1 MNRELI
7 ALHVAQAHP
16 TELDVVLE
24 ILAEAAAW
32 LQANQIQQWAY
43 PPPPGLQ
50 ERIAREIDKGDLYL
64 AYRDLADP
72 PVGTLRFEWSGDD
85 LWRDQPDHTAGYV
98 HTLAIRPGLR
108 GQRLGEAIL
117 AWAKAHV
124 QRQDAALV
132 QHPLAVAEERRLFD
146 AVAPFVDQNPIT
158 TGSGK
163 GAPEPSTAPTKG
175 AS

>member
-98 HTLAIRPGLR
+98 HTLAIRPSLH
-108 GQRLGEAIL
+108 GQRLGESIL

-124 QRQDAALV
+124 RNQGLPYLRLDCIATNHGLRRYYERLGFRPCGKATAGDFTGALFEMA
-132 QHPLAVAEERRLFD
+132 LE
-146 AVAPFVDQNPIT
+146 
-158 TGSGK
+158 
-163 GAPEPSTAPTKG
+163 
-175 AS
+175 